1 MNEVEPRDKVRYAWD
16 HELELGDD
24 LRREQRLVWKE
35 VLVVLL
41 VLAVAAVRI
50 FLV

>member
-1 MNEVEPRDKVRYAWD
+1 MSAMEPQEKVGLAWD

-35 VLVVLL
+35 AVVVLL
-41 VLAVAAVRI
+41 VLAVAAIRI

>member
-1 MNEVEPRDKVRYAWD
+1 MSDWD

-24 LRREQRLVWKE
+24 LRRERRLVWKE
-35 VLVVLL
+35 LLVLLL
-41 VLAVAAVRI
+41 VLAAAAVRL